1 MTLYSNEMW
10 HECPGCHMMMNLVG
24 IEENTKS
31 HPCYVLRIY
40 KYECACQT
48 KLQLAVKLPKGEK

>member
-24 IEENTKS
+24 IEES
-31 HPCYVLRIY
+31 SEHHCYILRIY